1 MKKTTEKI
9 ASAQLKGSLK
19 NYNWKAKQH
28 CRAKLVE
35 TWKKTPRTS
44 SLWFYIPL
52 KVFVHVAF
60 LFLLEFDIQNLQVNK
75 ESSSFN
81 DWHNFFDKAQ
91 AVEIMHRSPKA
102 ERKNFQS

>member
-1 MKKTTEKI
+1 MVKTWGKKKPT
-9 ASAQLKGSLK
+9 Q
-19 NYNWKAKQH
+19 
-28 CRAKLVE
+28 
-35 TWKKTPRTS
+35 TS
-44 SLWFYIPL
+44 FSLWFYTPL
-52 KVFVHVAF
+52 KVFFHVAF

-81 DWHNFFDKAQ
+81 DWRNSFDKAQ